1 MMVWMNLVYAR
12 RGVAVVL
19 LGMGVGCRRRVQAP
33 LTMVAPIP
41 GSPYYV
47 LVDLTHPE
55 QHPEMVP
62 MMSAE
67 QALQKRRAVKIEPA
81 AASAMLARRPV
92 NLAYPVE
99 AKERRLSGSVVLRT
113 IVGEDGTV
121 KGLTVLSSSDP
132 SFISAAEASVQS
144 WQYRPYLLNG
154 KPAAIDTTVTVNFT
168 YSE

>member
-1 MMVWMNLVYAR
+1 MMVRMNLVYAR

-41 GSPYYV
+41 GSPYLV
-47 LVDLTHPE
+47 LVDLTRPE
-55 QHPEMVP
+55 QHPEMLP

-67 QALQKRRAVKIEPA
+67 QAERGRKTVKIA
-81 AASAMLARRPV
+81 ADVAKTMLARRPV

-99 AKERRLSGSVVLRT
+99 AKERRLSGSVMLRA

-144 WQYRPYLLNG
+144 WQYRPYLQNG
-154 KPAAIDTTVTVNFT
+154 KATAIDTTVTVNFT